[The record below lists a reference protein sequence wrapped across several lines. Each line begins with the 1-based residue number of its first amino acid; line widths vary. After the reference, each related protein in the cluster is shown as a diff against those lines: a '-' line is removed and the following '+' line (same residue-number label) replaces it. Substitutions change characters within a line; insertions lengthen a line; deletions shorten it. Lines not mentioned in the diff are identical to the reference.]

1 MPPKESKASPAP
13 GVARSSRTSR
23 PSTRRSTPVG
33 TPASTKPS
41 GQTLSSVQPQAST
54 STSTTQVD
62 TPVNWSE
69 PPLATP
75 KASYKEY
82 DDKAS
87 VNVSTQHMLPL
98 GELPS
103 TKMMEATSRQRPGQ
117 PAKRKKGGKLAVST
131 PVPAA
136 ATPAAVSPPAAA
148 MEASAS
154 PANGTAVVGM
164 VATGNG
170 GVGGGGAGQG
180 PLTSGGT
187 PAPAPAAPAAPV
199 APARPVQASKVK
211 SDVSSTPVVTASSP
225 TAPSLSRSP
234 GINPQ
239 TPNSANG
246 ARPSTTAPSNVWI
259 NGQAP
264 NSKTPQGRHRL
275 EMVVD
280 AAIERSNQIGNLGLG
295 RAIKK
300 LYDESLSNNLLAD
313 LLDAVLA
320 QRATPAQ
327 VLQFQT
333 YVKNARDPNSKS
345 AEPCSGLPS
354 NGDGNGQP
362 PPPAAPPAPAAPP
375 PTPATQPA
383 PPPQEPAAEVKEVN
397 GSTPSSSATA
407 NSIRKDKVDKEK
419 KEKVDRKADRKD
431 KRRNGVKRSRGP
443 KDQENKVGEESESE
457 LSSVSSELFGGR
469 AEPEGTSASV
479 GSQPESSHSSLD
491 ISFTPM
497 NQPPTRPK
505 GTSERAPKKP
515 KKGVP
520 ADDEVRTE
528 SNVRDPPPPP
538 IVPRGTRATATNP
551 RKRARSLSTAST
563 PPPAGSNSA
572 STTPSASGAASGSG
586 SGALGTPNMLPA
598 QPPKKKPKGNK
609 IKISLRVSPVKKA
622 AADPIVVTAGI
633 GDLSDNRRVR
643 YGSEEVSENE
653 DVCAV
658 CNGPGRFLCCE
669 RCPRSFHFTCLNPPL
684 EEVPEGMWFCNKCT
698 TQHNPPPKPPRG
710 LFVDLIDNIN
720 RRNPS
725 SFRLPSEIRNYFVG
739 VETGPL
745 GEYVDV
751 RDNKT
756 QRFGRSGFLEEY
768 DTHRLKDKS
777 GNIILCHSC
786 RKSAADGQRIISC
799 DFCPLNWH
807 LDCVSPMPMSNPP
820 PAQKKWMCP
829 AHADMYQPRRPKKAI
844 IVDAY
849 LRRGMKNNGVIEI
862 ENEEEETFEEVLIS
876 GVVYRLPERGI
887 KLDFIE
893 KIKNERDYAQKR
905 RKLDTTVLGN
915 STPMPQTPIPNLVS
929 PVPIEGVPS
938 ELQAT
943 VQSLVELSSKE
954 RLNDSFESDGLGSL
968 VSVLI
973 EKAPAELR
981 ALFTEKSLIPLNQP
995 LSPAASLDTA
1005 LTPNA
1010 LEVEKRQLLALQE
1023 LISRRIETISC
1034 PALQIPAMPRPHLAG
1049 AESS

>member
-13 GVARSSRTSR
+13 GVARPSRTSR

-62 TPVNWSE
+62 PPVNWSE

-87 VNVSTQHMLPL
+87 VNTSTQHMLPL

-103 TKMMEATSRQRPGQ
+103 TKMMEATSRHRPGQ
-117 PAKRKKGGKLAVST
+117 PAKRRKGGKLVVST
-131 PVPAA
+131 PVPPAT
-136 ATPAAVSPPAAA
+136 TPATVSSPAAA

-154 PANGTAVVGM
+154 PANGTSAVGTV
-164 VATGNG
+164 VTGNG
-170 GVGGGGAGQG
+170 GVGVGGAGQG
-180 PLTSGGT
+180 PLTGGGT
-187 PAPAPAAPAAPV
+187 PTPAPV
-199 APARPVQASKVK
+199 APTAPVAPVRPAQASKVK

-239 TPNSANG
+239 TPNNANG

-280 AAIERSNQIGNLGLG
+280 AAIERSTQIGNLGLG

-327 VLQFQT
+327 
-333 YVKNARDPNSKS
+333 
-345 AEPCSGLPS
+345 E
-354 NGDGNGQP
+354 
-362 PPPAAPPAPAAPP
+362 
-375 PTPATQPA
+375 PATEA
-383 PPPQEPAAEVKEVN
+383 KEAN

-407 NSIRKDKVDKEK
+407 TSMKKDKVEKEK
-419 KEKVDRKADRKD
+419 KEKVDKKAEKKD
-431 KRRNGVKRSRGP
+431 KRRNGVKRSRGA

-469 AEPEGTSASV
+469 AEPGGTSASV
-479 GSQPESSHSSLD
+479 GSQPESSHSSPD
-491 ISFTPM
+491 ISSTPM

-505 GTSERAPKKP
+505 GASERASKKS

-528 SNVRDPPPPP
+528 SHVRDPPPPP
-538 IVPRGTRATATNP
+538 IIPRGTRATATNP

-572 STTPSASGAASGSG
+572 SSNTPSASGTTSGSG
-586 SGALGTPNMLPA
+586 SGALGTPNNMLPA

-622 AADPIVVTAGI
+622 AAEPIVVTAGI
-633 GDLSDNRRVR
+633 GDLSDNRRIR

-807 LDCVSPMPMSNPP
+807 LDCVSPMPMPNPP

-829 AHADMYQPRRPKKAI
+829 AHADMYQPRRPKKAV

-862 ENEEEETFEEVLIS
+862 ENEEEEAFEEVLIS

-893 KIKNERDYAQKR
+893 KVKNEREYAQKR
-905 RKLDTTVLGN
+905 RKLDTNALGN
-915 STPMPQTPIPNLVS
+915 GTPVPQTPIANLIS
-929 PVPIEGVPS
+929 PVPIEGVPG

-943 VQSLVELSSKE
+943 VQSLIELSTKE
-954 RLNDSFESDGLGSL
+954 RLNSPLDPDGLGGL

-973 EKAPAELR
+973 EKAPADVK
-981 ALFTEKSLIPLNQP
+981 ALLTEKSLIPPNQP

-1010 LEVEKRQLLALQE
+1010 LEIEKRQLLALQE
-1023 LISRRIETISC
+1023 LIARRIENINCS
-1034 PALQIPAMPRPHLAG
+1034 AIQIGPAMPQPHLTV

>member
-13 GVARSSRTSR
+13 GVARPSRPSR

-33 TPASTKPS
+33 TPTSTKPS

-54 STSTTQVD
+54 STPTTQED
-62 TPVNWSE
+62 TPEDWSE

-87 VNVSTQHMLPL
+87 VNTSTQHMLPL

-103 TKMMEATSRQRPGQ
+103 TKMVEATSRQRSGQ
-117 PAKRKKGGKLAVST
+117 PAKKKRGKLAAST

-136 ATPAAVSPPAAA
+136 TTPAAVSPPTAA
-148 MEASAS
+148 MEASVS
-154 PANGTAVVGM
+154 PANGTAIVGTG
-164 VATGNG
+164 ARGNG
-170 GVGGGGAGQG
+170 GVGVGGAGQG

-187 PAPAPAAPAAPV
+187 PVPAPV
-199 APARPVQASKVK
+199 APTAPVASVRPVQTSKVK
-211 SDVSSTPVVTASSP
+211 PDVSSTPVVTASSP
-225 TAPSLSRSP
+225 AAPSLSRSP

-280 AAIERSNQIGNLGLG
+280 AAIERSTQIGNLGLG

-327 VLQFQT
+327 
-333 YVKNARDPNSKS
+333 
-345 AEPCSGLPS
+345 
-354 NGDGNGQP
+354 
-362 PPPAAPPAPAAPP
+362 
-375 PTPATQPA
+375 
-383 PPPQEPAAEVKEVN
+383 EPAAEVNEAN
-397 GSTPSSSATA
+397 GSTSSSSATA
-407 NSIRKDKVDKEK
+407 AGIKRDKVEKEK
-419 KEKVDRKADRKD
+419 KEKVDKKADKKD
-431 KRRNGVKRSRGP
+431 KRKNGVGRGRGA
-443 KDQENKVGEESESE
+443 KDQENKVGEESESD
-457 LSSVSSELFGGR
+457 LSSVLSELSDER
-469 AEPEGTSASV
+469 TKPENASASV
-479 GSQPESSHSSLD
+479 GSQPESSHSSPA
-491 ISFTPM
+491 IGFTPM
-497 NQPPTRPK
+497 NQLASRPK
-505 GTSERAPKKP
+505 GTSERASNGPKN
-515 KKGVP
+515 VP

-528 SNVRDPPPPP
+528 SNVRDPPPPSS
-538 IVPRGTRATATNP
+538 VPRGTRATATNP

-572 STTPSASGAASGSG
+572 SSNTPSTSGAASGSG
-586 SGALGTPNMLPA
+586 SGAVGTPNMLPA

-622 AADPIVVTAGI
+622 AAEPIVVTAGI

-710 LFVDLIDNIN
+710 LFVDLLDNIN

-756 QRFGRSGFLEEY
+756 QRFGRSGFPEEY

-786 RKSAADGQRIISC
+786 RRSAADGQRIISC

-807 LDCVSPMPMSNPP
+807 LDCVSPMPMPNPP

-829 AHADMYQPRRPKKAI
+829 AHADMYQPRRPKKAV

-862 ENEEEETFEEVLIS
+862 ENEEEETFEELLIS

-893 KIKNERDYAQKR
+893 KVKNEREYAQKR
-905 RKLDTTVLGN
+905 RKLDTHVLGN
-915 STPMPQTPIPNLVS
+915 CTPIPQTPIANLIS
-929 PVPIEGVPS
+929 VPIEGVPD

-943 VQSLVELSSKE
+943 VQSLIELSTKE
-954 RLNDSFESDGLGSL
+954 RLSGPLDPNGLGGL

-973 EKAPAELR
+973 EKAPADVK
-981 ALFTEKSLIPLNQP
+981 ALLVEKSSIPPNQP

-1005 LTPNA
+1005 LTPN
-1010 LEVEKRQLLALQE
+1010 LEIEKRRLLALQE
-1023 LISRRIETISC
+1023 LITRRIEIINCSTLPIS
-1034 PALQIPAMPRPHLAG
+1034 PVVPQPHLAV

>member
-13 GVARSSRTSR
+13 GAGRPQRPSR

-33 TPASTKPS
+33 TPTSTKPS
-41 GQTLSSVQPQAST
+41 GQTLSSVQPQAATSIST
-54 STSTTQVD
+54 KQPED
-62 TPVNWSE
+62 TPSNWSE

-82 DDKAS
+82 DDKAP
-87 VNVSTQHMLPL
+87 VNPSTQHMLPL

-103 TKMMEATSRQRPGQ
+103 TKMMEATSRQRTGPTSK
-117 PAKRKKGGKLAVST
+117 KRKGGKPVVST
-131 PVPAA
+131 PIPAA
-136 ATPAAVSPPAAA
+136 TTPAAVSSPAAA

-154 PANGTAVVGM
+154 PANASVSVSNAKSTNGTVVVET
-164 VATGNG
+164 VATGHG
-170 GVGGGGAGQG
+170 GVGVGGGGQG
-180 PLTSGGT
+180 PLTSGET
-187 PAPAPAAPAAPV
+187 PAPALVAPV
-199 APARPVQASKVK
+199 RSIQTSKVK
-211 SDVSSTPVVTASSP
+211 PDVSSTPVVTASSP
-225 TAPSLSRSP
+225 AASLSRSP

-239 TPNSANG
+239 TPISANG
-246 ARPSTTAPSNVWI
+246 ARPSTNAPSNVWM

-327 VLQFQT
+327 
-333 YVKNARDPNSKS
+333 
-345 AEPCSGLPS
+345 E
-354 NGDGNGQP
+354 
-362 PPPAAPPAPAAPP
+362 PPAKD
-375 PTPATQPA
+375 
-383 PPPQEPAAEVKEVN
+383 KETN
-397 GSTPSSSATA
+397 GSTSSSSATGTGV
-407 NSIRKDKVDKEK
+407 RKDKVEKEK
-419 KEKVDRKADRKD
+419 KEKVDKKEKADKKDRRK
-431 KRRNGVKRSRGP
+431 NGVKRSRGA
-443 KDQENKVGEESESE
+443 KDQENKVGEESESD
-457 LSSVSSELFGGR
+457 LSSVSSELFDER
-469 AEPEGTSASV
+469 AKTEGASASA
-479 GSQPESSHSSLD
+479 GSQPESSHSSPV
-491 ISFTPM
+491 INFTPM
-497 NQPPTRPK
+497 NHPTPRLK
-505 GTSERAPKKP
+505 GTSERASKKS

-528 SNVRDPPPPP
+528 SHVRDPPPPP
-538 IVPRGTRATATNP
+538 KVPRGTRAAAANP

-572 STTPSASGAASGSG
+572 SSNTPSTSG
-586 SGALGTPNMLPA
+586 SGALGTPNMLPV

-622 AADPIVVTAGI
+622 AAEPIVVTAGI

-725 SFRLPSEIRNYFVG
+725 SFRLPSEIRHYFVG

-756 QRFGRSGFLEEY
+756 QRFGRSGFPEEY
-768 DTHRLKDKS
+768 DTHRLKGKS
-777 GNIILCHSC
+777 GDIILCHSC

-807 LDCVSPMPMSNPP
+807 LDCVSPMPMPNPP

-829 AHADMYQPRRPKKAI
+829 AHADMYQPRRPKKAV

-893 KIKNERDYAQKR
+893 KVKHERDYAQKR
-905 RKLDTTVLGN
+905 RKLDTNAGGN
-915 STPMPQTPIPNLVS
+915 GTPVPQTPITNLIS
-929 PVPIEGVPS
+929 PVPIEGVPG
-938 ELQAT
+938 ELQGT
-943 VQSLVELSSKE
+943 VQSLIELSTKE
-954 RLNDSFESDGLGSL
+954 RLNGPIDPNGLGG
-968 VSVLI
+968 LI
-973 EKAPAELR
+973 STLLINAPADVK
-981 ALFTEKSLIPLNQP
+981 ALLTEKSLIPANQP

-1010 LEVEKRQLLALQE
+1010 MEIEKRQLLALQE
-1023 LISRRIETISC
+1023 LLTRRIEIISTST
-1034 PALQIPAMPRPHLAG
+1034 LQISPAAPQSHLTL

>member
-1 MPPKESKASPAP
+1 MPPKEPKDSPTP
-13 GVARSSRTSR
+13 GGARLSRT
-23 PSTRRSTPVG
+23 STRRSTPVG
-33 TPASTKPS
+33 TPTSTKPS

-54 STSTTQVD
+54 STSTAQQED

-69 PPLATP
+69 PPLPTP

-87 VNVSTQHMLPL
+87 VNTSTQHMLPL
-98 GELPS
+98 GELP
-103 TKMMEATSRQRPGQ
+103 KMEATSRQRPSQ
-117 PAKRKKGGKLAVST
+117 PAKKRKGGKLVVST

-136 ATPAAVSPPAAA
+136 TTPTAVSSPAAA

-154 PANGTAVVGM
+154 PANAGVSASNVKSTNGTGVVGTIG
-164 VATGNG
+164 VGNE
-170 GVGGGGAGQG
+170 GVGGGGAVQG

-187 PAPAPAAPAAPV
+187 PASASAIPAASVAPV
-199 APARPVQASKVK
+199 RPAQTSKAK
-211 SDVSSTPVVTASSP
+211 PDVSSTPVVTASSP
-225 TAPSLSRSP
+225 AASLSRSP

-280 AAIERSNQIGNLGLG
+280 AAIERSTQIGNLGLG

-327 VLQFQT
+327 
-333 YVKNARDPNSKS
+333 
-345 AEPCSGLPS
+345 EPVV
-354 NGDGNGQP
+354 
-362 PPPAAPPAPAAPP
+362 
-375 PTPATQPA
+375 
-383 PPPQEPAAEVKEVN
+383 EVKEAN
-397 GSTPSSSATA
+397 GSTSSSSATA
-407 NSIRKDKVDKEK
+407 TSAKKDKVEKEKEK
-419 KEKVDRKADRKD
+419 KEKVDKRADKKD
-431 KRRNGVKRSRGP
+431 KRKNGVKRTRGA
-443 KDQENKVGEESESE
+443 KDQGNKVGEESESD
-457 LSSVSSELFGGR
+457 LSSVSSELFDER
-469 AEPEGTSASV
+469 AKPEGASASV
-479 GSQPESSHSSLD
+479 GSHPDSSHSSPAA
-491 ISFTPM
+491 SFTPM
-497 NQPPTRPK
+497 NQPTPRPK
-505 GTSERAPKKP
+505 GTSERASKKSR
-515 KKGVP
+515 KGVP

-572 STTPSASGAASGSG
+572 SSNTPSASGAASGSG
-586 SGALGTPNMLPA
+586 SGALGTPNMLPT

-609 IKISLRVSPVKKA
+609 IKISLRVSPVKKPA
-622 AADPIVVTAGI
+622 AEPIVVTAGI

-786 RKSAADGQRIISC
+786 RKSAADGQRMISC

-807 LDCVSPMPMSNPP
+807 LDC
-820 PAQKKWMCP
+820 KKWMCP
-829 AHADMYQPRRPKKAI
+829 AHADMYQPRRPKKAV

-905 RKLDTTVLGN
+905 RKLDINVLGN
-915 STPMPQTPIPNLVS
+915 GTPVPQTPIANLTS
-929 PVPIEGVPS
+929 PIPIEGVPG

-943 VQSLVELSSKE
+943 VHSLIELSTKE
-954 RLNDSFESDGLGSL
+954 RLNGPLDPNGLGGL

-973 EKAPAELR
+973 EKAPAGVK
-981 ALFTEKSLIPLNQP
+981 ALLAEKSLILPNQP

-1005 LTPNA
+1005 LTPNT
-1010 LEVEKRQLLALQE
+1010 LEIEKRQLQALHE
-1023 LISRRIETISC
+1023 LIARRIGVIDGSTLPIS
-1034 PALQIPAMPRPHLAG
+1034 PAVPQSHLTV